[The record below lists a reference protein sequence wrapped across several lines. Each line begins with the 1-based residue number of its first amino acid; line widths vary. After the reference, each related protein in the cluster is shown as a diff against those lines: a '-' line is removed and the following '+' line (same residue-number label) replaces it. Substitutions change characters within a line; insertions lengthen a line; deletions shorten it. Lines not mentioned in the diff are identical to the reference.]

1 MVVTERID
9 RPEKKRKRGWYSVS
23 VASVRRL
30 FTFIG
35 VVVLIVLGVVFY
47 QRWEGYALERT
58 AERQIEEATAIIAAI
73 EARPDAAQVRIDHR
87 AAWELLDEART
98 TYAERNFARSVERG
112 ERCLIVL
119 DAIGRQGEGS
129 IRVLSAQ
136 GGVEFRRGERGSWKR
151 LRSHDTLN
159 PRDWVKTSTDGSAE
173 MLFADG
179 TVFTLRQ
186 STMVHLGGAMTGG
199 DEKTAISFGRVELNT
214 SEKDQTVTTPK
225 SEARVRR
232 DSEALVA
239 FDRDRGSGRFAA
251 FTGGLDVR
259 SESGQSREVR
269 ALQQVAL
276 EDDRLLEVENL
287 PGRPVLTGP
296 ADDHAVDLNGGSEV
310 ELAWRPVASS
320 RRYLLRI
327 SNSRLFA
334 TSLIEDRRTKSSAR
348 VQVRAEGH
356 YFWQVAA
363 LDAEGNPGP
372 WSEVRSFRAASLA
385 SIEEVN
391 DKVPPA
397 IDILG
402 IEPYGNIVIVN
413 GKTESGATV
422 TINDE
427 AVLLKSDGSFRSTIQ
442 MGQAGWNVLKI
453 VATDAWNNSS
463 TERVRVFID
472 AL

>member
-1 MVVTERID
+1 MVTERID
-9 RPEKKRKRGWYSVS
+9 KAEKKSRGWYSVS

-30 FTFIG
+30 FTLIG
-35 VVVLIVLGVVFY
+35 LIVLIAVGVVFY
-47 QRWEGYALERT
+47 QRWEVYALERQ
-58 AERQIEEATAIIAAI
+58 ARRQIDEATDIIAAI
-73 EARPDAAQVRIDHR
+73 EARPDSAQLRNDHR
-87 AAWELLDEART
+87 AAWQLLDEARST
-98 TYAERNFARSVERG
+98 FAEGNFARSVEHG

-129 IRVLSAQ
+129 IRVLSSQ
-136 GGVEFRRGERGSWKR
+136 GGVEYRRGERGSWKR

-173 MLFADG
+173 LLFADG
-179 TVFTLRQ
+179 SVFTLRQ
-186 STMVHLGGAMTGG
+186 STMVHLGGALSGD

-225 SEARVRR
+225 SEARVRG

-239 FDRDRGSGRFAA
+239 FDRDRGAGRFAA
-251 FTGGLDVR
+251 FTGGLEVR
-259 SESGQSREVR
+259 TTSGQTREVG
-269 ALQQVAL
+269 ALQQVEL
-276 EDDRLLEVENL
+276 LNERLSEIESL
-287 PGRPVLTGP
+287 PGRPQLTGP
-296 ADDHAVDLNGGSEV
+296 ADDHALDLHTVSEV
-310 ELAWRPVASS
+310 VLAWRPVSNS

-334 TSLIEDRRTKSSAR
+334 STLIEDRRTKTSAR
-348 VQVRAEGH
+348 VGVRAEGQ

-363 LDAEGNPGP
+363 LDSRGNPGP
-372 WSEVRSFRAASLA
+372 WSDVRSFRAASLA
-385 SIEEVN
+385 SIEEIN

-397 IDILG
+397 IEILG

-442 MGQAGWNVLKI
+442 MSQAGWNVLKI
-453 VATDAWNNSS
+453 VSTDAWNNSS
-463 TERVRVFID
+463 TERIRVFID